1 MTTPTRKP
9 TRKAAEKTQAALDS
23 SQIWFQVDDGDLL
36 VVSPVDITG
45 LEERVIRRVTG
56 LSFAALMDQFGT
68 NPGLDTVAAMIWIA
82 KWQEGEAP
90 TTENFEAALG
100 AVNYGSD
107 VEIFDEK
114 PEGAATPP
122 EA

>member
-9 TRKAAEKTQAALDS
+9 TRKAAERTQAALDDS
-23 SQIWFQVDDGDLL
+23 MIWFRIDDGDVLC
-36 VVSPVDITG
+36 VSQVDITG

-56 LSFAALMDQFGT
+56 LSFAALMEQFGSA
-68 NPGLDTVAAMIWIA
+68 PGLDTVAAMIWIA
-82 KWQEGEAP
+82 NWRAGDAP

-100 AVNYGSD
+100 SVNYGSE

-114 PEGAATPP
+114 PEEAVTPP